1 LREDQRTQLLL
12 GAVWKDWVVTI
23 KSGIDL
29 SFVDTATRPQDD
41 LFGHVNGRWLA
52 EYQMPADRATDGAF
66 RALFDRAEEKVRDL
80 ITQAA
85 ESNPSVGT
93 DEQRIGDLYAS
104 FMDESAV
111 ERIGLAP
118 LQAELAT
125 IDEAADIVDL
135 AAVAGALE
143 RTGVGGA
150 AGVYIDTDSKDSTR
164 YLLHVSQSGIGLPDE
179 SYYRDPQYAEILA
192 AYSRHIAAMFALV
205 FGGTADDH
213 AADAARIVALEKKL
227 AAKHWDVVKRRDADL
242 TYNLRKF
249 SDLSDEAP
257 GFDWSGWVRALGSSP
272 EEAAELV
279 VRQPDYLTAFAAL
292 WSSEDIADW
301 KLWLRWRLIT
311 ARAAILTDDLVAE
324 NFAFYGRTLSG
335 TEQIRDRWKRGVS
348 LVESLLGDAVG
359 KQYVERH
366 FPPDAKAR
374 MDVLVSNLQKAY
386 QVSIESLEWM
396 TPQTRERALAKL
408 AKFTPKIGYP
418 PKWRDY
424 SKLDVDRDDLYG
436 NVLRG
441 AAVNHDREL
450 AKLGSPVDRDEWFM
464 TPQTVNAY
472 YNPGMNEIVFPAAI
486 LQPPFFDA
494 TADDAANYGGIG
506 AVIGHEIGHGFD
518 DQGAKYDGDGN
529 LVDWWTD
536 QDRAEFGARTKAL
549 IEQYDE
555 YTPRALTGDHH
566 VNGAFTVGE
575 NIGDI
580 GGLSIAVLA
589 YKLSLEGKDAPVVD
603 GLSGL
608 QRVFFGWAQV
618 WRTKSRDADAIRRL
632 AVDPH
637 SPAEFRCNGVVRN
650 IDAFYDAF
658 DVSASDELYLD
669 PAQRV
674 PIWN

>member
-1 LREDQRTQLLL
+1 
-12 GAVWKDWVVTI
+12 
-23 KSGIDL
+23 
-29 SFVDTATRPQDD
+29 
-41 LFGHVNGRWLA
+41 
-52 EYQMPADRATDGAF
+52 
-66 RALFDRAEEKVRDL
+66 
-80 ITQAA
+80 
-85 ESNPSVGT
+85 
-93 DEQRIGDLYAS
+93 
-104 FMDESAV
+104 
-111 ERIGLAP
+111 
-118 LQAELAT
+118 
-125 IDEAADIVDL
+125 
-135 AAVAGALE
+135 
-143 RTGVGGA
+143 
-150 AGVYIDTDSKDSTR
+150 
-164 YLLHVSQSGIGLPDE
+164 
-179 SYYRDPQYAEILA
+179 
-192 AYSRHIAAMFALV
+192 
-205 FGGTADDH
+205 
-213 AADAARIVALEKKL
+213 
-227 AAKHWDVVKRRDADL
+227 
-242 TYNLRKF
+242 
-249 SDLSDEAP
+249 
-257 GFDWSGWVRALGSSP
+257 
-272 EEAAELV
+272 
-279 VRQPDYLTAFAAL
+279 
-292 WSSEDIADW
+292 
-301 KLWLRWRLIT
+301 
-311 ARAAILTDDLVAE
+311 
-324 NFAFYGRTLSG
+324 
-335 TEQIRDRWKRGVS
+335 
-348 LVESLLGDAVG
+348 
-359 KQYVERH
+359 
-366 FPPDAKAR
+366 
-374 MDVLVSNLQKAY
+374 
-386 QVSIESLEWM
+386 
-396 TPQTRERALAKL
+396 
-408 AKFTPKIGYP
+408 
-418 PKWRDY
+418 
-424 SKLDVDRDDLYG
+424 
-436 NVLRG
+436 
-441 AAVNHDREL
+441 
-450 AKLGSPVDRDEWFM
+450 
-464 TPQTVNAY
+464 
-472 YNPGMNEIVFPAAI
+472 MNEIVFPAAI